1 MQLILLRHGDAL
13 PHEFDDAARPLS
25 ALGEQQAV
33 AAGQTLLKLKMIPSL
48 VLSSPLTRAEQTT
61 RIVTKEIGVSSFDT
75 IEYLTPTS
83 DPRQLVEELNRRS
96 QSPVLLIGH
105 LPSIQIFA
113 SLLTTGSRQSAILFS
128 TGTMIAI
135 DSPDPLTYGKGTMTW
150 SYTYDKMKKLN
161 AAG

>member
-13 PHEFDDAARPLS
+13 AHEFDDAARPLS

-33 AAGQTLLKLKMIPSL
+33 AAGQTLLRLKMIPSL

-61 RIVTKEIGVSSFDT
+61 RIVIKEIGVPSFDT

-96 QSPVLLIGH
+96 LSPVLLIGH

-113 SLLTTGSRQSAILFS
+113 SLLTTGFRQSSMLFS

-135 DSPDPLTYGKGTMTW
+135 DSPDPLTYGKGLVKW
-150 SYTYDKMKKLN
+150 SYMYDKMKKEN